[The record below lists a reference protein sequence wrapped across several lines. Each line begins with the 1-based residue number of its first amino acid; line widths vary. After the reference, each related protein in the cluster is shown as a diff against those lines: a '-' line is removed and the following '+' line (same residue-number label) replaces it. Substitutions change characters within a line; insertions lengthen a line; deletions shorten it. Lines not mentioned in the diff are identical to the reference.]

1 MTAMNGSKAHQETAL
16 LLDALTVTPV
26 TPVTPETLAAIPEY
40 ACPCCGALHA
50 GGGTKTTVRC
60 PCGLTIHF
68 QCRHEK
74 KERP

>member
-26 TPVTPETLAAIPEY
+26 TPATLAAIPEY

-60 PCGLTIHF
+60 PCGLTIHLNAA
-68 QCRHEK
+68 EK